1 MRKLEPN
8 SSNYCNIIFPSTA
21 LKAEKSQRTFCMYR
35 SGGCGRTW
43 SDVPS
48 NSRQR
53 NWTEEVSINLQ
64 VLGYRVRLERIR
76 TWYEEIGKLYCHATG
91 GSSKRSPF
99 RILSS
104 YFFLLLFLFSLLLLV
119 VIVYIWDVKEPS
131 VAASWRIGHFRVPQ
145 ASVFKQGQ
153 VRSHWYENEFL
164 FSSIKTHFP

>member
-1 MRKLEPN
+1 MRKVEPN

-119 VIVYIWDVKEPS
+119 VNGHCIYLRCERAVCCGKLTNRPFPGS
-131 VAASWRIGHFRVPQ
+131 ASLCF
-145 ASVFKQGQ
+145 
-153 VRSHWYENEFL
+153 
-164 FSSIKTHFP
+164 